1 VPSVVSVTVL
11 FTQYN
16 VHETVS
22 QRVWTV
28 PQAIRQPVFTTLV
41 SVHQLTGRNRKFRAQ
56 CLDVL
61 FCFSNFSLLVAA
73 KTSPPAW
80 RGSADYSRA
89 EVHPFS
95 GRGCRFWLRASR
107 LKDVDESRSETSFV
121 EEMAQHTGPR
131 KEALHAGYMS
141 YEAPPAALYCCT
153 DSFLALHTGLHVS
166 TSPRPT
172 FRPLFNSS
180 SCHHLYIHFALA
192 RR

>member
-11 FTQYN
+11 FTLYN

-41 SVHQLTGRNRKFRAQ
+41 SVHQLTRRNRKFRAQ
-56 CLDVL
+56 CLEVL
-61 FCFSNFSLLVAA
+61 FCFSNFSLLIAA

-141 YEAPPAALYCCT
+141 YEAPQLHCIVVQTLSWPCT
-153 DSFLALHTGLHVS
+153 RVS

-180 SCHHLYIHFALA
+180 SCHHLYIHFA
-192 RR
+192 